1 MSINLNMNKFLF
13 ILCLLF
19 TTTIAQAQLKWTTIG
34 IDGLTCS
41 QCFYSVEQ
49 SIRNIR
55 SVQQVEM
62 NLNDSEARVT
72 QKIDGY
78 SQILQLGEQVNN
90 AGFTV
95 RFLTITL
102 KIDSTFDIAASKINS
117 RIGSLLLLDN
127 TVIQIDSVYTF
138 QIIDKR
144 YCKKNTYKRWWA
156 VINSYPLEDKKNQ
169 NNLFVIVASPS
180 KNH

>member
-1 MSINLNMNKFLF
+1 MNKFLF
-13 ILCLLF
+13 ILYIFC
-19 TTTIAQAQLKWTTIG
+19 TTTNAHAQLQWTSVG

-49 SIRNIR
+49 SIRSMR

-72 QKIDGY
+72 QNIEGY
-78 SQILQLGEQVNN
+78 SQILQLGEQINN

-95 RFLTITL
+95 RFLTVTL
-102 KIDSTFDIAASKINS
+102 RIDSTFDIAASKINS
-117 RIGSLLLLDN
+117 RVGTLVLLDN
-127 TVIQIDSVYTF
+127 TIIYRDSTYTF

-144 YCKKNTYKRWWA
+144 YCKKNTYKRWSSY
-156 VINSYPLEDKKNQ
+156 INSQPLEDKKNR
-169 NNLFVIVASPS
+169 NHLFVIAASPS

>member
-1 MSINLNMNKFLF
+1 MKIKFFTIIF
-13 ILCLLF
+13 ILF
-19 TTTIAQAQLKWTTIG
+19 TFETQAQLQWTTIG

-41 QCFYSVEQ
+41 QCFYSVVQ
-49 SIRNIR
+49 SIRNMR

-62 NLNDSEARVT
+62 NLNNSEARVT
-72 QKIDGY
+72 QNIEGY

-117 RIGSLLLLDN
+117 QVGTLVLLDN
-127 TVIQIDSVYTF
+127 TIIQRDSTYTF

-144 YCKKNTYKRWWA
+144 YCKKNTYKRWSSY
-156 VINSYPLEDKKNQ
+156 INSLPLEDKKNR
-169 NNLFVIVASPS
+169 NNLFVIAASPS